1 MTQPVPIDET
11 LPTPP
16 AGDEIKFVR
25 ETDRSTFADPATF
38 GAMDAAEDVVL
49 TPLPD
54 GRMLASTRDEYVER
68 LERAVLGMWHYDGFL
83 CLVCSAHLPEY
94 NGHADDCLIPS
105 LAAKYAE

>member
-1 MTQPVPIDET
+1 V
-11 LPTPP
+11 L
-16 AGDEIKFVR
+16 F
-25 ETDRSTFADPATF
+25 RS
-38 GAMDAAEDVVL
+38 
-49 TPLPD
+49 
-54 GRMLASTRDEYVER
+54 